1 MINKEIIK
9 QLFVL
14 KSKFAASSGIATLV
28 DFGVF
33 QSLISW
39 TQIPEEIINIISSS
53 IGMLIN
59 FLLQKKYIFKLNR
72 SIKSTFLLSFAVSI
86 GGIFLSTTIIYL
98 LTKITIFAATPM
110 LAKIVATGIVFFYN
124 FYLKRF
130 VFEKKFI

>member
-1 MINKEIIK
+1 
-9 QLFVL
+9 
-14 KSKFAASSGIATLV
+14 
-28 DFGVF
+28 
-33 QSLISW
+33 
-39 TQIPEEIINIISSS
+39 
-53 IGMLIN
+53 MLIN